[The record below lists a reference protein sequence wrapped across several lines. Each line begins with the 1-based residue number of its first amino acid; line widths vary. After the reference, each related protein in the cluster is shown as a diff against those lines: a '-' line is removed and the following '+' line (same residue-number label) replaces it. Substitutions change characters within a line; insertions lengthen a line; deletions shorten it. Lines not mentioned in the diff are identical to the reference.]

1 MTSPMS
7 TSPPISPSDPR
18 PDAQVIP
25 FTQVTAIA
33 LVARPDDVDHA
44 LVDMLRA
51 HKMFEMTTRSLLGR
65 KNSLKPLKKRRNKE
79 LGLAETRA
87 AESLGAQVTGED
99 LVKFNEAARRVI
111 EAIDAGTMPAR
122 ADVTFMIGH
131 NAEVVKRFR
140 AQAAAEAAKKAE
152 AKRLQDR
159 IDELQL
165 ALEKLIERGAG
176 KRQEPSPQQPLP
188 GIDAVDP
195 DPEDWMDKAT
205 KSTVITTV
213 AYEVKKAERDVSAAT
228 AAGDAAAALAA
239 KRRAEEHANLLREL
253 RAAGI
258 TGEPEESQDDE
269 DTLTLDFELAD
280 EPELDE
286 GSDDEGED
294 ADDVEPDTTG
304 ADVHPADPEPEDPTK
319 HPALAGAIASTK
331 AKRAA
336 KKQQNTSKAGS
347 KRGRGG
353 KK

>member
-7 TSPPISPSDPR
+7 TSPPTSPSDPR
-18 PDAQVIP
+18 ADAQVIP

-65 KNSLKPLKKRRNKE
+65 KNALKLLKKRRSKE
-79 LGLAETRA
+79 LGLVETRA

-122 ADVTFMIGH
+122 ADVTFMISH

-213 AYEVKKAERDVSAAT
+213 AYEV
-228 AAGDAAAALAA
+228 
-239 KRRAEEHANLLREL
+239 RRAEKDITTATEAGDNAALLAARRRAEDHANLLREL

-258 TGEPEESQDDE
+258 TGEPEESQDD
-269 DTLTLDFELAD
+269 DTLDLDFELAD
-280 EPELDE
+280 ETVSE
-286 GSDDEGED
+286 GSDDEDEG
-294 ADDVEPDTTG
+294 DDDSEPDTTS
-304 ADVHPADPEPEDPTK
+304 AAPHPADPEPQDPTT
-319 HPALAGAIASTK
+319 HPALAGAIAATK

-336 KKQQNTSKAGS
+336 EKQTKSAGS
-347 KRGRGG
+347 KRGRGS